1 MGTQEKINL
10 AMRAL
15 TVLVLVASACTFV
28 SAAESPPCVMRDQIK
43 EYSKACRKHEN
54 ETLTY
59 CSTDCTNALCN
70 WIQQTMNMACRSGVP
85 ARDGINRFEKP
96 RPPWRNASKL
106 RVDLQINEA
115 QRGAIYYKYKCDRAV
130 LCPEKHAEYPD
141 LGYLRSSVELHG
153 EHDQAVSRGS
163 VPMPSWYSIEH
174 GGPYQPDDVASSKP

>member
-1 MGTQEKINL
+1 M
-10 AMRAL
+10 
-15 TVLVLVASACTFV
+15 
-28 SAAESPPCVMRDQIK
+28 PCFIFQ
-43 EYSKACRKHEN
+43 
-54 ETLTY
+54 
-59 CSTDCTNALCN
+59 NALCN

-106 RVDLQINEA
+106 RVDLQVSSSVSRPWLLLLTSRWLLFHIAIQINEA